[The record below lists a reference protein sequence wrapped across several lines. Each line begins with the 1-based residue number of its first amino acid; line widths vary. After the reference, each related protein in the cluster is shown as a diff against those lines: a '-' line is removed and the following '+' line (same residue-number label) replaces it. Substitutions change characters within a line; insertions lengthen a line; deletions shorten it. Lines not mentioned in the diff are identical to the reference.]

1 MRELR
6 QVTSL
11 LILADHHHMTAPL
24 HHVGLYIGT
33 FGQHQADD
41 ITRLQQSL
49 VTDPFRRSD
58 IQSLRLNVFL
68 VERRNPLAFGNR
80 SYPAAQRTKFQL
92 HGKSSPRGK
101 VQFHPA
107 FAVHDPFLHTVV
119 FCLFVGIDAV
129 NKQRSRI
136 TDPFRQER
144 EIQLHIPS
152 IPIGHA
158 THIPVDILLA
168 DSHDILAKLTGSD
181 KSRIRLH
188 RQGSNEIH
196 TLLFIQ
202 VIGRRITQHR
212 ERRIVHN
219 IGSQLMT
226 PGSHA
231 GRSRI
236 HGTPIGLRSVA
247 HRSRSVIHRS
257 RHHTDI
263 GESNIIKRHIILDI
277 RPFHLFHAKHAFKID
292 NMRVGTVDTCRFVNA
307 VQIKG

>member
-1 MRELR
+1 M
-6 QVTSL
+6 
-11 LILADHHHMTAPL
+11 
-24 HHVGLYIGT
+24 
-33 FGQHQADD
+33 
-41 ITRLQQSL
+41 
-49 VTDPFRRSD
+49 
-58 IQSLRLNVFL
+58 
-68 VERRNPLAFGNR
+68 
-80 SYPAAQRTKFQL
+80 
-92 HGKSSPRGK
+92 
-101 VQFHPA
+101 QFHPA

-257 RHHTDI
+257 RHHANIRKSD
-263 GESNIIKRHIILDI
+263 IIKRHIVLDI
-277 RPFHLFHAKHAFKID
+277 RPFHLFHTEHAFKIND
-292 NMRVGTVDTCRFVNA
+292 MRIGTVDTCRFVNA